1 MKKLIN
7 YMAMALACL
16 SMTLVAC
23 QPPTTD
29 EPNGP
34 NDPDTPSN
42 PGTPSTPSVP
52 EQTPAQPAGVP
63 GWNQING
70 NWYYIYN

>member
-34 NDPDTPSN
+34 NTLVIQSNLVILTNLLIQNNLAILINPQSQSN
-42 PGTPSTPSVP
+42 PKILPRC
-52 EQTPAQPAGVP
+52 
-63 GWNQING
+63 IL
-70 NWYYIYN
+70 